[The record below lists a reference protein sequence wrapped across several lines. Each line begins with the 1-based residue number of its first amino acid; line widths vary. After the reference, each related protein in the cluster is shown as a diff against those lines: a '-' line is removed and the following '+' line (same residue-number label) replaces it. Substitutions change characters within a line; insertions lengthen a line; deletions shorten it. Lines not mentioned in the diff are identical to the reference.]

1 MSQPFFSNTHLGI
14 SLNFTDVCLMGGIPP
29 PSRGIVEKNRSTRII
44 LYLFYKQLF
53 TLPGIL
59 HSYECATKSLLFWTI
74 NTPYFN
80 GIWST
85 VIESSLLSVQR
96 STTKPP
102 RLDHISKVRF
112 NRLFSLELFEARGP
126 TSK

>member
-1 MSQPFFSNTHLGI
+1 MYFDQLLLAVHKVHLVYFDQLLGSAHYIHFISNPDNYAT
-14 SLNFTDVCLMGGIPP
+14 F
-29 PSRGIVEKNRSTRII
+29 IVHF
-44 LYLFYKQLF
+44 YYKQLF
-53 TLPGIL
+53 TLPGVL

-85 VIESSLLSVQR
+85 VIESSLLSDQQR

-102 RLDHISKVRF
+102 RLDQLLS
-112 NRLFSLELFEARGP
+112 SL
-126 TSK
+126 